1 MDSIKTT
8 NNMSAFLPF
17 QSYQILRFGVGAWA
31 LFSVWGAGRVC
42 GASSSS
48 GFRGLE
54 FGFLDLIFGHSYC
67 SASSGTFVQSGA
79 LLMLIVNSCGLITMG
94 LGCPNLIK
102 VNGSAPLAEAI
113 YRSIAP

>member
-1 MDSIKTT
+1 MHQTT

-17 QSYQILRFGVGAWA
+17 ESILCFGVGARA
-31 LFSVWGAGRVC
+31 RFSVWGAGRVC

-54 FGFLDLIFGHSYC
+54 FGFLGLIFGHSYC
-67 SASSGTFVQSGA
+67 SAITGTFVQSGA
-79 LLMLIVNSCGLITMG
+79 LLMLIVNSCDLITMG
-94 LGCPNLIK
+94 LACPNLIK

-113 YRSIAP
+113 YKCIAP